1 MTTRGTF
8 VRSAAALGAGLAA
21 GSPAAAL
28 AATRRKN
35 QVTDADV
42 SKLYDSAKKEG
53 KVVWWTGH
61 YTQAAAEK
69 IAGAFKA
76 KYPGIEVELLRQT
89 GQVLYQRLTQDLK
102 SNVHQVDV
110 FGSTDEAHMT
120 ILKRQNALAQFVPG
134 DIDKT
139 PKEYQHLDPDDTY
152 QLGDIALM
160 LINYNPKKLPAPRKW
175 EDLLDSRMK
184 DLISMGHPGFSGYVG
199 NWVVAMN
206 DKYGWDN
213 YFKKLAQNN
222 PKIGRSVFDCTTDIV
237 SGERVVGPGADSLAL
252 ERKAN
257 GNAIAVA
264 FPQDDTILVTAPVT
278 VMKEAPHPNAARLFM
293 NYYYSKEYSTTA
305 AGTYN
310 LPLRF
315 DVPSTVGI
323 RTDRLR
329 TYHVKIDRLLTGIPE
344 MVAKWRET
352 FNV

>member
-21 GSPAAAL
+21 GSPIPTL
-28 AATRRKN
+28 AARRKN

-42 SKLYDSAKKEG
+42 SKLYDAAKKEG

-69 IAGAFKA
+69 IAGSFKA

-89 GQVLYQRLTQDLK
+89 GQVLFQRLTQDLK

-120 ILKRQNALAQFVPG
+120 TLKKQNALASFVPG
-134 DIDKT
+134 DIDKI

-160 LINYNPKKLPAPRKW
+160 LINYNPKKLPAPRHW
-175 EDLLDSRMK
+175 NDLLDPRMK
-184 DLISMGHPGFSGYVG
+184 DLVSMGHPGFSGYVG

-252 ERKAN
+252 ERRAAGTSIN
-257 GNAIAVA
+257 IA
-264 FPQDDTILVTAPVT
+264 FPEDDTILVTAPVT
-278 VMKEAPHPNAARLFM
+278 VLKEAPHPNAARLLM
-293 NYYYSKEYSTTA
+293 NFYYSKEYSTTA
-305 AGTYN
+305 ASTYN
-310 LPLRF
+310 LPLRL
-315 DVPSTVGI
+315 DVPPATGI
-323 RTDRLR
+323 RIDRMR
-329 TYHVKIDRLLTGIPE
+329 TYHVKIDRLLVGIPE
-344 MVAKWRET
+344 VTAKWRET

>member
-1 MTTRGTF
+1 VMTTRGTF
-8 VRSAAALGAGLAA
+8 VRSAAVLGAGLAA
-21 GSPAAAL
+21 GSPIASL
-28 AATRRKN
+28 AARKN

-42 SKLYDSAKKEG
+42 SALYAAAKKEG

-89 GQVLYQRLTQDLK
+89 GQVLFQRLTQDLK

-110 FGSTDEAHMT
+110 FASTDEAHMT
-120 ILKRQNALAQFVPG
+120 ILKKQNTLAQFVPG
-134 DIDKT
+134 DIDKI
-139 PKEYQHLDPDDTY
+139 PKEYQHLDPEDTY

-175 EDLLDSRMK
+175 NDLLDPHMK

-252 ERKAN
+252 ERKAA
-257 GNAIAVA
+257 GNSIAIA
-264 FPQDDTILVTAPVT
+264 FPEDDTILVTAPVT
-278 VMKEAPHPNAARLFM
+278 VLKEAPHPNAARLLM
-293 NYYYSKEYSTTA
+293 NFYYTKEYSQTA
-305 AGTYN
+305 ASTFN
-310 LPLRF
+310 LPLRL
-315 DVPSTVGI
+315 DVPSPTGVRI
-323 RTDRLR
+323 DRMR
-329 TYHVKIDRLLTGIPE
+329 TYHVKIERLLGGIPE
-344 MVAKWRET
+344 VTAKWRET

>member
-8 VRSAAALGAGLAA
+8 VRSAAALGAGVAA
-21 GSPAAAL
+21 GSPIASL
-28 AATRRKN
+28 AARKN

-42 SKLYDSAKKEG
+42 SALYAAAKKEG

-89 GQVLYQRLTQDLK
+89 GQVLFQRLTQDLK

-110 FGSTDEAHMT
+110 FASTDEAHMT
-120 ILKRQNALAQFVPG
+120 ILKKQNTLAQFVPG
-134 DIDKT
+134 DIDKI
-139 PKEYQHLDPDDTY
+139 PKEYQHLDPEDTY

-175 EDLLDSRMK
+175 NDLLDPHMK

-252 ERKAN
+252 ERKAA
-257 GNAIAVA
+257 GNSIAIA
-264 FPQDDTILVTAPVT
+264 FPEDDTILVTAPVT
-278 VMKEAPHPNAARLFM
+278 VLKEAPHPNAARLLM
-293 NYYYSKEYSTTA
+293 NFYYTKEYSQTA
-305 AGTYN
+305 ASTFN
-310 LPLRF
+310 LPLRL
-315 DVPSTVGI
+315 DVPSPTGVRI
-323 RTDRLR
+323 DRMR
-329 TYHVKIDRLLTGIPE
+329 TYHVKIERLLGGIPE
-344 MVAKWRET
+344 VTAKWRET

>member
-8 VRSAAALGAGLAA
+8 VCSAAAVGAGLAA
-21 GSPAAAL
+21 ASPLAAL
-28 AATRRKN
+28 AARKN
-35 QVTDADV
+35 QVTEADV
-42 SKLYDSAKKEG
+42 SKLYAAAKKEG

-69 IAGAFKA
+69 IANSFKQ
-76 KYPGIEVELLRQT
+76 KYPGIDVELLRQT
-89 GQVLYQRLTQDLK
+89 GQVLFQRLTQDLK
-102 SNVHQVDV
+102 ANVHQVDV
-110 FGSTDEAHMT
+110 FASTDEAHMT
-120 ILKRQNALAQFVPG
+120 ILKKQNTLAQFVPA
-134 DIDKT
+134 DIDKI

-160 LINYNPKKLPAPRKW
+160 LINYNPKKIPAPRHW
-175 EDLLDSRMK
+175 NDLLDPRMK
-184 DLISMGHPGFSGYVG
+184 DLLTVGHPGFSGYVG

-213 YFKKLAQNN
+213 YFKKFAQNN
-222 PKIGRSVFDCTTDIV
+222 PKIGRSVFDATTDIV

-252 ERKAN
+252 ERKAG
-257 GNAIAVA
+257 GNPINVS
-264 FPQDDTILVTAPVT
+264 FPEDDTILVTAPVT

-310 LPLRF
+310 LPLRL
-315 DVPSTVGI
+315 DVPSPVGI

-329 TYHVKIDRLLTGIPE
+329 TYHVKIERLLTGIPE
-344 MVAKWRET
+344 VIAKWRET

>member
-8 VRSAAALGAGLAA
+8 VRSAAVLGAGLAA
-21 GSPAAAL
+21 GSPIASL
-28 AATRRKN
+28 AARKN

-42 SKLYDSAKKEG
+42 SALYAAAKKEG

-89 GQVLYQRLTQDLK
+89 GQVLFQRLTQDLK

-110 FGSTDEAHMT
+110 FASTDEAHMT
-120 ILKRQNALAQFVPG
+120 ILKKQNTLAQFVPG
-134 DIDKT
+134 DIDKI
-139 PKEYQHLDPDDTY
+139 PKEYQHLDPEDTY

-175 EDLLDSRMK
+175 NDLLDPHMK

-252 ERKAN
+252 ERKAA
-257 GNAIAVA
+257 GNPIAIA
-264 FPQDDTILVTAPVT
+264 FPEDDTILVTAPVT
-278 VMKEAPHPNAARLFM
+278 VLKEAPHPNAARLLM
-293 NYYYSKEYSTTA
+293 NFYYTKEYSQTA
-305 AGTYN
+305 ASTFN
-310 LPLRF
+310 LPLRL
-315 DVPSTVGI
+315 DVPSPTGVRI
-323 RTDRLR
+323 DRMR

-344 MVAKWRET
+344 VIAKWRET

>member
-8 VRSAAALGAGLAA
+8 VRSAAALGAGVAA
-21 GSPAAAL
+21 GSPIASL
-28 AATRRKN
+28 ATRKN

-42 SKLYDSAKKEG
+42 SALYAAAKKEG

-89 GQVLYQRLTQDLK
+89 GQVLFQRLTQDLK

-110 FGSTDEAHMT
+110 FASTDEAHMT
-120 ILKRQNALAQFVPG
+120 ILKKQNTLAQFVPG
-134 DIDKT
+134 DIDKI
-139 PKEYQHLDPDDTY
+139 PKEYQHLDPEDTY

-175 EDLLDSRMK
+175 NDLLDPHMK

-252 ERKAN
+252 ERKAA
-257 GNAIAVA
+257 GNSIAIA
-264 FPQDDTILVTAPVT
+264 FPEDDTILVTAPVT
-278 VMKEAPHPNAARLFM
+278 VLKEAPHPNAARLLM
-293 NYYYSKEYSTTA
+293 NFYYTKEYSQTA
-305 AGTYN
+305 ASTFN
-310 LPLRF
+310 LPLRL
-315 DVPSTVGI
+315 DVPSPTGVRI
-323 RTDRLR
+323 DRMR
-329 TYHVKIDRLLTGIPE
+329 TYHVKIERLLGGIPE
-344 MVAKWRET
+344 VTAKWRET

>member
-8 VRSAAALGAGLAA
+8 VRTAAAVGAAGLA
-21 GSPAAAL
+21 GGVPLGAL
-28 AATRRKN
+28 ARRKN

-42 SKLYDSAKKEG
+42 SKLYDAAKKEG

-61 YTQAAAEK
+61 YTQQAAEK
-69 IAGAFKA
+69 IAASFKK

-89 GQVLYQRLTQDLK
+89 GQVLFQRLTQDLK

-110 FGSTDEAHMT
+110 FASTDEAHMT
-120 ILKRQNALAQFVPG
+120 TLKKQNALAQFVPA
-134 DIDKT
+134 DIDKI
-139 PKEYQHLDPDDTY
+139 PKEYQHLDNEDTY

-160 LINYNPKKLPAPRKW
+160 LINYNPKKLPAPRHW
-175 EDLLDSRMK
+175 NDLLDPRMK

-206 DKYGWDN
+206 DKFGWDN
-213 YFKKLAQNN
+213 YFKKLAANN

-252 ERKAN
+252 ERKAG
-257 GNAIAVA
+257 GNAINIS
-264 FPQDDTILVTAPVT
+264 FPEDDTILVTAPVT

-293 NYYYSKEYSTTA
+293 NYYYSKEYSETA
-305 AGTYN
+305 ASTYN
-310 LPLRF
+310 LPLRL
-315 DVPSTVGI
+315 DVAPATGVRI
-323 RTDRLR
+323 DRLR
-329 TYHVKIDRLLTGIPE
+329 TYHVKIERLLVGIPE
-344 MVAKWRET
+344 VTAKWRET

>member
-8 VRSAAALGAGLAA
+8 VRSAAAVGAASLAA
-21 GSPAAAL
+21 GAPLGAL
-28 AATRRKN
+28 ARRKN

-42 SKLYDSAKKEG
+42 SKLYDAAKKEG

-61 YTQAAAEK
+61 YTQQAAEK
-69 IAGAFKA
+69 IAASFKK
-76 KYPGIEVELLRQT
+76 KYPGIDVELLRQT
-89 GQVLYQRLTQDLK
+89 GQVLFQRLTQDLK

-110 FGSTDEAHMT
+110 FASTDEAHMT
-120 ILKRQNALAQFVPG
+120 ILKKQNALAQFVPG
-134 DIDKT
+134 DIDKIQ
-139 PKEYQHLDPDDTY
+139 KEYQHLDPDDTY

-160 LINYNPKKLPAPRKW
+160 LINYNPKKLPAPRHW
-175 EDLLDSRMK
+175 NDLLDPRMK

-213 YFKKLAQNN
+213 YFKKLAANN

-252 ERKAN
+252 ERKAG
-257 GNAIAVA
+257 GNSIAIA
-264 FPQDDTILVTAPVT
+264 FPEDDTILVTAPVT

-293 NYYYSKEYSTTA
+293 NYYYSKEYSETSVSTF
-305 AGTYN
+305 N
-310 LPLRF
+310 LPLRL
-315 DVPSTVGI
+315 DVAPATGV
-323 RTDRLR
+323 RVDRIR
-329 TYHVKIDRLLTGIPE
+329 TYHVKIERLLVGIPE
-344 MVAKWRET
+344 VTAKWRET